1 MKKLFIGVVSMLLNP
16 SEYLRFGNHVI
27 LSRLSIEKGNKKDI
41 SHTEIKKST
50 IRVHGLKN
58 VVQISDAEVYNTRID
73 ICGEN
78 NALIVESGVKLYN
91 MHLQIRSNNNLIHI
105 GSWTSF
111 GGGNIISE
119 SEANSIKI
127 GEDCMIADF
136 VDIWNSDTHKIY
148 SENGGLS
155 NTGRP
160 IIIGNHVWVGKDVAI
175 LKGVSIG
182 DGAVIGMKSVV
193 TNDVDSSS
201 LYAGIP
207 ARKIKKGIK
216 WER

>member
-1 MKKLFIGVVSMLLNP
+1 MKKHFIGVVSMLLNP
-16 SEYLRFGNHVI
+16 SEYLRFRNHVI
-27 LSRLSIEKGNKKDI
+27 LSRLSIKKGNKKDI
-41 SHTEIKKST
+41 YHTGIKKST
-50 IRVHGLKN
+50 IRVRGLKN

-105 GSWTSF
+105 GSWTTF

-119 SEANSIKI
+119 SDANSIRI
-127 GEDCMIADF
+127 GEDCMIADS

-148 SENGGLS
+148 SENGAIS

-160 IIIGNHVWVGKDVAI
+160 VIIGNHVWVGKDVAI

-207 ARKIKKGIK
+207 ARKIKTGIK